1 MFLFRKKKYS
11 ELADEALLLEY
22 RKTKNMRVIEELFN
36 RYARKMLGVCIFYL
50 EDKEAA
56 KDAVMQIFNKLIN
69 ELIVREPNNFKGWLS
84 FVVRNHCI
92 SEIRKTKSLKKRHED
107 FYEFEYTAPDELI
120 EGKISSVTDDVML
133 AHVKD
138 GLNTLK
144 DGQRI
149 CVELFFLNEKSYLEI
164 SKLTGF
170 QIKKVKSYIQNGK
183 RNLKLFL
190 SEKIKNSRP
199 AA

>member
-120 EGKISSVTDDVML
+120 EEKISSVTDDVML

-164 SKLTGF
+164 SKLTGEELYSEW
-170 QIKKVKSYIQNGK
+170 KKKFEVVFI
-183 RNLKLFL
+183 
-190 SEKIKNSRP
+190 
-199 AA
+199 